1 MIKTSFSYMSR
12 IFTPVLFLWEY
23 LNLLF
28 QPTKSVAHSTY
39 LLNRRLFSL
48 TNGLSKT
55 FLCFPYKLAYLFRN
69 RTFVS
74 RLEKSNFQTLGCTD
88 IQLPHSIYPILYR
101 LRASLQS
108 SPLLVSGKRYTPELT
123 AASVNTTNSLEK
135 YSAARLFLPTS
146 YLTSNPY
153 LWEFIQTSNLVSL
166 AEQYASCPLYLVS
179 VSSWF
184 VVPLKEQSFSDMEK
198 YYSSASQLY
207 HYDMDW
213 ISSIKVFVYLSDVS
227 QSHAPFEYV
236 LRSHKPF
243 TPQKTFNMRS
253 WSLPPEHSKNLYRF
267 VGKAGSCFMMDSSG
281 IHRDSIASIFARHVL
296 QLEFAPS
303 LFGASKKNADDLSAI
318 CSGYLPYK
326 SMYPGLCRSI
336 PLY

>member
-1 MIKTSFSYMSR
+1 MTRISLPCMSR
-12 IFTPVLFLWEY
+12 ILTPVLFLWEY
-23 LNLLF
+23 LNLLL
-28 QPTKSVAHSTY
+28 QPTKSVSHSTY
-39 LLNRRLFSL
+39 LLNRRIFSL
-48 TNGLSKT
+48 TNGLSKIV
-55 FLCFPYKLAYLFRN
+55 LSFPYKLSYLSRK
-69 RTFVS
+69 RTSVS
-74 RLEKSNFQTLGCTD
+74 LLQKSNFQTLGCTD
-88 IQLPHSIYPILYR
+88 IQLPRSVYPIINS

-146 YLTSNPY
+146 HLTTNPY
-153 LWEFIQTSNLVSL
+153 LWEFIQTANLISL

-184 VVPLKEQSFSDMEK
+184 VVPLIEQSYSDMEQ

-213 ISSIKVFVYLSDVS
+213 ISSIKIFVYLSDVS
-227 QSHAPFEYV
+227 QSHAPFEFV
-236 LRSHKPF
+236 LGSHKPF
-243 TPQKTFNMRS
+243 TPKKKFNMRS
-253 WSLPPEHSKNLYRF
+253 RNLPPEHSKNLHRF
-267 VGKAGSCFMMDSSG
+267 VGKAGFCFMMDSSG
-281 IHRDSIASIFARHVL
+281 IHRDSIASIYARHVL

-303 LFGASKKNADDLSAI
+303 LFGASKKNADELSAI

-326 SMYPGLCRSI
+326 SMYPGLCRNI